1 MPLKSRESPRMGS
14 PSLQDIPARLPAPA
28 SDTETPAVRIFTA
41 ADEERW
47 DRFVLDHPEGSF
59 FMLSGWKKV
68 VEETFGYRSY
78 YFFVE
83 RNGEITGIAPLF
95 AVSNWITGRTL
106 ISVPFGVYAGVCA
119 ADAESENVLLHHLQN
134 LACEQRV
141 EYLELRSRRSEPRAA
156 FHEISRYVTFT
167 APLSADSEANLK
179 RLPKDTRYMI
189 RKAQKA
195 GLRAQRGWDQL
206 ASFFPL
212 FAQNLQ
218 RHGTPAF
225 PIELLRNLAAH
236 FPQQSELLMIY
247 TGEKP
252 VAGVISFFFRDT
264 ILPYYS
270 GASPEAP
277 RLAANNL
284 LYWEAMEG
292 AAKAGMRRFDFGRSK
307 KGTGS
312 YEFKTQWNMNVEELQ
327 YQTYLVKRTTPPNF
341 SPTNPGFERAIR
353 LWKKLPLW
361 LTMRIGPRVVRW
373 FP

>member
-1 MPLKSRESPRMGS
+1 MGS
-14 PSLQDIPARLPAPA
+14 PSLQDTQASLPAPA
-28 SDTETPAVRIFTA
+28 ILSETPVVRIFTT
-41 ADEERW
+41 ADEKRW
-47 DRFVLDHPEGSF
+47 DRFVLDHPKGSF
-59 FMLSGWKKV
+59 FMLCGWKTVLEK
-68 VEETFGYRSY
+68 TFGYRAH
-78 YFFVE
+78 YFIAE

-95 AVSNWITGRTL
+95 AVSNWVTGRTL

-119 ADAESENVLLHHLQN
+119 ADADSENALLDHLQS
-134 LACEQRV
+134 LARARRV
-141 EYLELRSRRSEPRAA
+141 EYLELRSRHSEPRTGFYA
-156 FHEISRYVTFT
+156 ISRYVTFT
-167 APLSADSEANLK
+167 SPLSADSEANLK

-206 ASFFPL
+206 DSFFPL

-225 PIELLRNLAAH
+225 PIELMRNIAAQ
-236 FPQQSELLMIY
+236 FPQHSELLVIY
-247 TGEKP
+247 ASEKP
-252 VAGVISFFFRDT
+252 VAGVVSFFFRDT
-264 ILPYYS
+264 VFPYYS
-270 GASPEAP
+270 GASLEAP

-284 LYWEAMEG
+284 LYWEVMEG
-292 AAKAGMRRFDFGRSK
+292 AAKAGLREFDFGRSK

-312 YEFKTQWNMNVEELQ
+312 YEFKTQWNMNMEELQ